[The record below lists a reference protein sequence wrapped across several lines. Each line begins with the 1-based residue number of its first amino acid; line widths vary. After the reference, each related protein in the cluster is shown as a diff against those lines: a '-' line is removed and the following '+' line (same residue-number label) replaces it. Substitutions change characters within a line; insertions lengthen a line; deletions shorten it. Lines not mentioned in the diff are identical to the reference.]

1 MRGSARMSA
10 RDGLRPGAA
19 RALTALVPH
28 RLTGGDAGPARA
40 AVLILH
46 GGRADS
52 LAPSRPWHVSALRM
66 RPFVRAVTRAVPDED
81 VFVGQVRYRVRGW
94 NGAAADPV
102 ADVHRALAELTDLVG
117 DVPVVLV
124 GHSMGGRAAL
134 RAAAAPQV
142 RAVVALA
149 PWCPTGEPVAHLRD
163 KRVIVLHG
171 DRDRITE
178 PASSFALVRR
188 AAKEGSSASAVR
200 VAGGD
205 HAMMRRARTWHEATG
220 SAVAGL
226 LSRADGPDERLPAEG
241 PNGEP
246 GVL

>member
-1 MRGSARMSA
+1 MPAP
-10 RDGLRPGAA
+10 DGLRPGAS

-28 RLTGGDAGPARA
+28 RRSGPDAGPTRA

-52 LAPSRPWHVSALRM
+52 LAPSRPWHVSRLRM
-66 RPFVRAVTRAVPDED
+66 RPFVRSVLRAVPDQD
-81 VFVGQVRYRVRGW
+81 VFVGEVRYRVRGW

-102 ADVHRALAELTDLVG
+102 ADVHQALAELAELVG
-117 DVPVVLV
+117 EVPVVLV

-149 PWCPTGEPVAHLRD
+149 PWCPAGEPVAHLRD
-163 KRVIVLHG
+163 KRVIVFHG

-178 PASSFALVRR
+178 PEASFALVLR
-188 AAKEGSSASAVR
+188 AAKEGSAASAVR

-205 HAMMRRARTWHEATG
+205 HAMLRRARTWHQVTG

-226 LSRADGPDERLPAEG
+226 LSRVDSPDAPLPAEG

>member
-1 MRGSARMSA
+1 MSGREGQRSGA
-10 RDGLRPGAA
+10 VRP
-19 RALTALVPH
+19 LTALVPH
-28 RLTGGDAGPARA
+28 RRTGGNAGPTRA

-52 LAPSRPWHVSALRM
+52 LAPSRPWHVSRLRM
-66 RPFVRAVTRAVPDED
+66 RPFVRAVLRAVPDRD
-81 VFVGQVRYRVRGW
+81 VFVGEVRYRLRGW

-117 DVPVVLV
+117 EVPVVLV

-134 RAAAAPQV
+134 RAAAAPRV

-149 PWCPTGEPVAHLRD
+149 PWCPAGEPVAHLRD

-178 PASSFALVRR
+178 PAASFALVRR
-188 AAKEGSSASAVR
+188 AAKEGSAASAVR

-205 HAMMRRARTWHEATG
+205 HAMLRRARTWHRATG

-226 LSRADGPDERLPAEG
+226 LSLAEGPDEALPAEG